1 MAFTEWQLA
10 EIKVAANKY
19 LGKKNAIIAEH
30 TDKLKCEY
38 RIEGQSVIIFKRQKS
53 YMGTGY
59 EEFDVAKATY
69 RKTSNDWKL
78 FCMLRDLK
86 WHGYEP
92 GMIHED
98 IESIF
103 KCVDEDECCAFWG

>member
-30 TDKLKCEY
+30 TDQLKCEY

-69 RKTSNDWKL
+69 RKV
-78 FCMLRDLK
+78 RR
-86 WHGYEP
+86 
-92 GMIHED
+92 
-98 IESIF
+98 
-103 KCVDEDECCAFWG
+103 